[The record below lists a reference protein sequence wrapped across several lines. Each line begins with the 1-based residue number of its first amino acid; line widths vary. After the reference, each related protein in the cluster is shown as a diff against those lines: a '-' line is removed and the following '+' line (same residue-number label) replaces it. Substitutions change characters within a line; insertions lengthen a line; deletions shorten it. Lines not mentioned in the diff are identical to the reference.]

1 VLTICTNDELG
12 GFTLRLSPEGWE
24 LYDNFW
30 FEKFSGS
37 GKYPIPD
44 EIYWQIR
51 ASEEQVKLIK
61 DYERKQLVSKNLKEV
76 RMDRLIQEA
85 LEELQKADYEQ
96 IVLIFKTKIREA
108 YEAGYFEG
116 FEVGKKSHPTTV
128 G

>member
-1 VLTICTNDELG
+1 MSELTIRIYDELG

-30 FEKFSGS
+30 FEKFAES
-37 GKYPIPD
+37 GKYPVPEDIL
-44 EIYWQIR
+44 
-51 ASEEQVKLIK
+51 SLGFTEEQIK
-61 DYERKQLVSKNLKEV
+61 QIKKYEAQNLKETD
-76 RMDRLIQEA
+76 MDKLIQEA
-85 LEELQKADYEQ
+85 LEQLEKADYKQ
-96 IVLIFKTKIREA
+96 VVLILKTKIREA

>member
-1 VLTICTNDELG
+1 MSELTIRTYDELG
-12 GFTLRLSPEGWE
+12 GFTLRLSPDGWE

-30 FEKFSGS
+30 FEKLTDSGN
-37 GKYPIPD
+37 YPIPED
-44 EIYWQIR
+44 IIWLGFNEGQIK
-51 ASEEQVKLIK
+51 QIK
-61 DYERKQLVSKNLKEV
+61 KYEAKNLKEV

-116 FEVGKKSHPTTV
+116 FEVGKESHPTTV
-128 G
+128 GGF